1 MFFSPDSE
9 VLPEQA
15 DGDPTGPDDVRVLQ
29 TARGEDLISFILVP
43 PLLPVLLLEPS
54 WTRSESNCQI
64 VHQSHAV

>member
-29 TARGEDLISFILVP
+29 TARGEDLISFILVQ
-43 PLLPVLLLEPS
+43 PLCLKKLSFQLTEVQL
-54 WTRSESNCQI
+54 
-64 VHQSHAV
+64 